1 MWAQKMTLIFFF
13 FYFMVI
19 QPISSRKLK
28 ALVLVFKMKKYA
40 LFVPY
45 FFNSGTRIQI
55 LISLLLEK
63 NTSVLG
69 NTC

>member
-1 MWAQKMTLIFFF
+1 
-13 FYFMVI
+13 MVI
-19 QPISSRKLK
+19 QPISSLKLK
-28 ALVLVFKMKKYA
+28 ALVLVFKMKNYA

-63 NTSVLG
+63 NTSMLG